1 MKASTLYC
9 RIEDGSSLAVRISVH
24 WPRTRFRVLRSPRQP
39 VDGDSSIVLLDPT
52 SRGRRRNLGGRV
64 EAAGLEHIKGAL
76 RDRALFLTHRPEEF
90 WQQRRRHW
98 GPCAREDAPAAA
110 QPASSCESNVA
121 SVGVQTSVPD
131 AASAGAPPDA
141 PPSKKTRPNKKA
153 RALHRAHLEA
163 QGSWV
168 ERSPATKVARSHGA
182 ALEFLNGVFQCSA
195 RCREHCRL
203 VLRVPLRIG

>member
-1 MKASTLYC
+1 MSFPLQTVSPLQT
-9 RIEDGSSLAVRISVH
+9 GSPLQIG
-24 WPRTRFRVLRSPRQP
+24 SPLQMGSP
-39 VDGDSSIVLLDPT
+39 LQIGTV
-52 SRGRRRNLGGRV
+52 RRRNLGGRV

-98 GPCAREDAPAAA
+98 GPWAREHAPAAA

-163 QGSWV
+163 QGSWE
-168 ERSPATKVARSHGA
+168 ERSLGDAGRTQPWRRPPIS
-182 ALEFLNGVFQCSA
+182 
-195 RCREHCRL
+195 
-203 VLRVPLRIG
+203 